1 MIESFELFSN
11 DQCDKILKKLDGLED
26 LFYLYVEDFYVAGWP
41 FYIHKE
47 IYTENEKKFKYN
59 KIFNNVFK
67 EELKILINRFEE
79 YLGEKVYTDSQLG
92 LPGFHKTIGKP
103 GLKSLV
109 NFHFDDF
116 KQFQKGLYPELG
128 VLNSTQYNF
137 TIQLT
142 DNGMNSS
149 GLCFFEDKLSTKLN
163 LIRAKK
169 TEVAHL
175 DPSLIKKTI
184 YKRGSVNIHK
194 DLMHSIFFENNSS
207 KEQVRITLQGVL
219 MKTSKGYLIFW

>member
-1 MIESFELFSN
+1 MIESFKFFSN
-11 DQCDKILKKLDGLED
+11 DQCDKILDKLDRID
-26 LFYLYVEDFYVAGWP
+26 DFFSFAGWP

-47 IYTENEKKFKYN
+47 VYTDNEKKYKYN
-59 KIFNNVFK
+59 NIFKKVFK
-67 EELKILINRFEE
+67 DEMDLLVNRFEE
-79 YLGEKVYTDSQLG
+79 YLGENVYTHPELG
-92 LPGFHKTIGKP
+92 LPGFHKMIGRP

-142 DNGMNSS
+142 DNGINSS
-149 GLCFFEDKLSTKLN
+149 GLCYFEDKLSKKLN
-163 LIRAKK
+163 ILRAQK

-175 DPSLIKKTI
+175 DPSLIKKSI
-184 YKRGSVNIHK
+184 YQRGSVNIHK

-207 KEQVRITLQGVL
+207 EEQVRITLQGVL